1 MTAGI
6 PQPPI
11 DTSRPH
17 SARVY
22 DSLLG
27 GKDNYPVD
35 QEVAEHLPIEAK
47 IGARQ
52 NRAFMNRATAW
63 LAGEG
68 VGQFLD
74 IGTGI
79 PTAPNLHQIAQEINP
94 AARVVYCDN
103 DPIVLRHAEALLIS
117 SPQGA
122 TDYVPADVREPATIV
137 EAARR
142 ILDFERPVALSLLG
156 LLHFLPD
163 GDDPHGIIRTLVGAL
178 HPGSYVVLSQGASD
192 VNPERGEEG
201 AAEYGKGGIQLALRT
216 RAEFARFFE
225 GLDVVEPGLVTAPEW
240 FRGQPA
246 PQPEESGLY
255 VAVARVP

>member
-1 MTAGI
+1 MTAGTS
-6 PQPPI
+6 QPPI
-11 DTSRPH
+11 DTSRPQ

-22 DSLLG
+22 DALLG

-35 QEVAEHLPIEAK
+35 QAVAEQLPIEAK
-47 IGARQ
+47 IGAHQ

-68 VGQFLD
+68 IDQFLD

-94 AARVVYCDN
+94 ASRVVYCDN

-117 SPQGA
+117 RPEGA
-122 TDYVPADVREPATIV
+122 TDYVPADVREPGTII
-137 EAARR
+137 EAAHKV
-142 ILDFERPVALSLLG
+142 LDFRRPVALSMLG

-163 GDDPHGIIRTLVGAL
+163 DVDPIGIVRTLTDAL
-178 HPGSYVVLSQGASD
+178 SPGSYVVLSQGASD
-192 VNPERGEEG
+192 VNPERGQQG
-201 AAEYGKGGIQLALRT
+201 ADEYDKGGIRLALRT
-216 RAEFARFFE
+216 RAEFALFLE
-225 GLDVVEPGLVTAPEW
+225 GLAVTEPGLVTAPEW
-240 FRGQPA
+240 FRDTPA
-246 PQPEESGLY
+246 PEPEHSGLY

>member
-1 MTAGI
+1 MTSAI

-35 QEVAEHLPIEAK
+35 QAVAEHLPAEAK
-47 IGARQ
+47 TGALQ

-63 LAGEG
+63 LAGQG
-68 VGQFLD
+68 VDQFLD

-117 SPQGA
+117 SPEGA
-122 TDYVPADVREPATIV
+122 TDYVHADVREPGTIV
-137 EAARR
+137 EAARKV
-142 ILDFERPVALSLLG
+142 LDFDRPVALSLLG

-163 GDDPHGIIRTLVGAL
+163 DEDPYAIVRTLAATL
-178 HPGSYVVLSQGASD
+178 HRGSYVVLSQGASD

-201 AAEYGKGGIQLALRT
+201 AAEYGRGGIRLALRT
-216 RAEFARFFE
+216 RGEFARFFE
-225 GLDVVEPGLVTAPEW
+225 GLDIVEPGLVTAPEW
-240 FRGQPA
+240 FHGADA
-246 PQPEESGLY
+246 PRPEESGLY
-255 VAVARVP
+255 VAVARIP